1 MMREYLVQPLFERL
15 LGMSHHSRK
24 MVESP
29 SKCPASLT
37 RRRISRFNLPRRLN

>member
-15 LGMSHHSRK
+15 LGMSHSRK

>member
-24 MVESP
+24 MVES
-29 SKCPASLT
+29 
-37 RRRISRFNLPRRLN
+37 RQNLPPV